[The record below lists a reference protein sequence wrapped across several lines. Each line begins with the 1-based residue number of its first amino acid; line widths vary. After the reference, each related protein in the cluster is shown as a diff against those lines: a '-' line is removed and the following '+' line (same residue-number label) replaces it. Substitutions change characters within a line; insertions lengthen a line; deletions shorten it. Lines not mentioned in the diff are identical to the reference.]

1 MKYKISALL
10 IICFITITL
19 HAGNEKDKLY
29 ASYFTT
35 ANNIVLLYES
45 TFGETKAR
53 YTNHGSFTFAKNE
66 SDRFKYY
73 QKLIIN
79 DSGIYVNETYQYIK
93 LLLFLKKESTF
104 TYEKPLL
111 RIPFPLSKG
120 KTWNTSGIE
129 FDGEDTSTVNIS
141 GKVVGYENIKTIA
154 GNFETICIET
164 KITGSG
170 SSNNTVTEWYAE
182 NIGLVKAKI
191 IISGGGLMGFAR
203 DILGYGQID
212 FELKEIIRE

>member
-1 MKYKISALL
+1 MKYKIFALL
-10 IICFITITL
+10 IIYFIAITL
-19 HAGNEKDKLY
+19 HAGNKNKLY

-35 ANNIVLLYES
+35 ASNTILLYES
-45 TFGETKAR
+45 TFGKTKAQ
-53 YTNHGSFTFAKNE
+53 YIKLGEITLIKNE

-73 QKLIIN
+73 QKLIIS

-120 KTWNTSGIE
+120 QTWNTSGIE

-141 GKVVGYENIKTIA
+141 GKVVGYENIKTTA

-212 FELKEIIRE
+212 FELKEIRKD